1 MRAQCLN
8 NIRKAFDVLKQ
19 KKVNKQSPSP
29 DHGSLLSA
37 LLTHHRHHHTLFLQK
52 MPVDLL
58 FCDEQVHEG
67 DTSVIIL
74 LLQQMK
80 KAYGTHSM
88 AKTPPR
94 KRRPSTPIRRAQNG
108 AQNGT
113 PSKTPNRWM

>member
-1 MRAQCLN
+1 MPEQHPQG
-8 NIRKAFDVLKQ
+8 IRCAEAEEG
-19 KKVNKQSPSP
+19 KQSPP
-29 DHGSLLSA
+29 PSLITKLA
-37 LLTHHRHHHTLFLQK
+37 LVFAHPHLPPWTILLLQK

-58 FCDEQVHEG
+58 FCDEQVHQG

-94 KRRPSTPIRRAQNG
+94 KRRPSTPIRRAPT
-108 AQNGT
+108 GT